1 MVKLIN
7 TKLQYV
13 SHFHVSVTQQVN
25 FLRILL
31 IVIFPSMSVRN
42 LPVMS
47 IIIKDI
53 CENRLVG
60 IVVYQP
66 ESAKLLQNGVI
77 YSV

>member
-31 IVIFPSMSVRN
+31 IIFFPSMLVWN

-47 IIIKDI
+47 IRLSRDI
-53 CENRLVG
+53 YENRLVG
-60 IVVYQP
+60 I

>member
-25 FLRILL
+25 FLGILL
-31 IVIFPSMSVRN
+31 IVIFPSILVWN

>member
-1 MVKLIN
+1 MLVW
-7 TKLQYV
+7 
-13 SHFHVSVTQQVN
+13 
-25 FLRILL
+25 
-31 IVIFPSMSVRN
+31 N

-66 ESAKLLQNGVI
+66 ESEKLLQNGVI

>member
-1 MVKLIN
+1 MVKLIY

-25 FLRILL
+25 FLRVLL
-31 IVIFPSMSVRN
+31 IVIFPSMLVWN

-60 IVVYQP
+60 IVEYQP
-66 ESAKLLQNGVI
+66 ESAKLFQNGVI

>member
-31 IVIFPSMSVRN
+31 IVIFPVCQYGICQSCQS
-42 LPVMS
+42 LS
-47 IIIKDI
+47 KDI
-53 CENRLVG
+53 CENRPVG

>member
-1 MVKLIN
+1 MVKLIHI
-7 TKLQYV
+7 KLQYV
-13 SHFHVSVTQQVN
+13 SHFHVPVTQQVN

-31 IVIFPSMSVRN
+31 IVIFPSMLVWN

-47 IIIKDI
+47 IIIKRYI

-66 ESAKLLQNGVI
+66 ESAKLLQNGG
-77 YSV
+77 YL

>member
-31 IVIFPSMSVRN
+31 IVIFPSMLVWNCQSCQS
-42 LPVMS
+42 LS
-47 IIIKDI
+47 KDI
-53 CENRLVG
+53 CENQLVG